1 MGHSEHHHH
10 GPSVRADRRYLWG
23 ALALLLAFMAGEVV
37 AAIVSGS
44 LALLSD
50 AGHMLTDA
58 GALAGALWAI
68 NLAARPARGAMT
80 YGWKRAEILAALAN
94 GVTLLVVA
102 VIVAIEAVRRLIDP
116 PEVTGVTVL
125 AVAIIG
131 IIVNI
136 AATWLIARA
145 DRTSLNI
152 RGAYQHV
159 LTDLFGFIGTAVAG
173 AVILATGWTRA
184 DPIASMIVVAL
195 MLRAGWGL
203 TRDSGRVLIEAAP
216 ADLDLDAVRAH
227 VLGVEHVTAV
237 HDLHAWTVTSNLPA
251 VSAHLVIEDS
261 CFADGHAH
269 QILDQVQDCLQTH
282 FSVGHTTFQVEPAR
296 HEATEHDCA

>member
-1 MGHSEHHHH
+1 
-10 GPSVRADRRYLWG
+10 
-23 ALALLLAFMAGEVV
+23 MAGEVV
-37 AAIVSGS
+37 AALVSGS

-58 GALAGALWAI
+58 GALAGALWAM
-68 NLAARPARGAMT
+68 NLAVRPARGAMT

-102 VIVAIEAVRRLIDP
+102 VVVATEAVRRLVNP

-125 AVAIIG
+125 VVAVIG
-131 IIVNI
+131 IVVNI

-173 AVILATGWTRA
+173 VIILATGWTRA
-184 DPIASMIVVAL
+184 DPIASLVVVAL

-203 TRDSGRVLIEAAP
+203 TRDSGRVLLEAAP
-216 ADLDLDAVRAH
+216 EELDLDAVRTH
-227 VLGVEHVTAV
+227 ILGVEHVTAV

-269 QILDQVQDCLQTH
+269 RILDEVQECLQTH
-282 FSVGHTTFQVEPAR
+282 FSVGHTTFQVEPSR
-296 HEATEHDCA
+296 HEATEHDCF

>member
-10 GPSVRADRRYLWG
+10 GPSAQADRRYLWG
-23 ALALLLAFMAGEVV
+23 ALVLLLAFMAGEVV
-37 AAIVSGS
+37 AALVSGS

-58 GALAGALWAI
+58 GALAGALWAM
-68 NLAARPARGAMT
+68 NLAVRPARGAMT

-102 VIVAIEAVRRLIDP
+102 VVVATEAVRRLVNP

-125 AVAIIG
+125 VVAVIG
-131 IIVNI
+131 IVVNI

-173 AVILATGWTRA
+173 VIILATGWTRA
-184 DPIASMIVVAL
+184 DPIASLVVVAL

-203 TRDSGRVLIEAAP
+203 TRDSGRVLLEAAP
-216 ADLDLDAVRAH
+216 EELDLDAVRTH
-227 VLGVEHVTAV
+227 ILGVEHVTAV

-269 QILDQVQDCLQTH
+269 RILDEVQECLQTH
-282 FSVGHTTFQVEPAR
+282 FSVGHTTFQVEPSR
-296 HEATEHDCA
+296 HEATEHDCF

>member
-1 MGHSEHHHH
+1 MGHSEHHH
-10 GPSVRADRRYLWG
+10 GPSAEADKRYLWG
-23 ALALLLAFMAGEVV
+23 ALILLLAFMAGEVI
-37 AAIVSGS
+37 AALVSGS

-136 AATWLIARA
+136 AATRLIARA

-296 HEATEHDCA
+296 HEITERDCS

>member
-1 MGHSEHHHH
+1 MGHSEHHH
-10 GPSVRADRRYLWG
+10 GPSAEADKRYLWG
-23 ALALLLAFMAGEVV
+23 ALILLLAFMAGEVI
-37 AAIVSGS
+37 AALVSGS

-173 AVILATGWTRA
+173 AAILATGWTRA
-184 DPIASMIVVAL
+184 DPIASLIVVAL

-203 TRDSGRVLIEAAP
+203 TRDSGRVLLEAAP

-296 HEATEHDCA
+296 HEITERDCS

>member
-1 MGHSEHHHH
+1 MGHSEHHH
-10 GPSVRADRRYLWG
+10 GPSAEADKRYLWG
-23 ALALLLAFMAGEVV
+23 ALILLLAFMAGEVI
-37 AAIVSGS
+37 AALVSGS

-102 VIVAIEAVRRLIDP
+102 VIVAIEAVRRLINP

-173 AVILATGWTRA
+173 AAILATGWTRA
-184 DPIASMIVVAL
+184 DPIASLIVVAL

-203 TRDSGRVLIEAAP
+203 TRDSGRVLLEAAP

-296 HEATEHDCA
+296 HEITERDCS